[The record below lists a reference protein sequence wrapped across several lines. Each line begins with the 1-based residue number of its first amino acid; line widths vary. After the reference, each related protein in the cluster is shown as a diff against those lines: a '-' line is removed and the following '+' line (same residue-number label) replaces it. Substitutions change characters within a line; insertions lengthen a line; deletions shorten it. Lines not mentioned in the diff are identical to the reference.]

1 MVLLRLLAVAFARAA
16 CSMTPLERLPLVLA
30 VAREID
36 GGPAGGTTAP
46 SGPRAAERAVRAR
59 AAERGASAARG
70 AKPRR
75 PLEELLLV
83 LTVAR
88 EDRLYLTAR
97 YARFFGGVAYVVWPR
112 SDLQLA
118 ACASR
123 GVACLAADDRT
134 GARTGA
140 YALLLAA
147 LAADARPPWL
157 AAAWPRAAPP
167 AGVLVAHLDFWLQPR
182 PLARRIDGGALST
195 EATWTL
201 AAGLNA
207 PPAGPPP
214 APQHLRVYG
223 KGCLDPRDAE
233 RERDWTW
240 GHGVRELA
248 LGALS
253 AANAT
258 LFPTFSRICATHT
271 DLFYVPRRAFA
282 AAAAGC
288 AAFCDVSHEVAV
300 PTVLR
305 AVAARLRLREDF
317 LDCWGCSQ
325 SWASDPSLVAG
336 RLCGHKLDLRVA
348 HVRDF
353 WRDLL
358 DAQAP
363 RARDA
368 ALEARIAALDAD
380 QGARGDADWRAVAA
394 PKPCCRDRTHG
405 CCRVPGRDQ
414 TACACVARDPPRPPG
429 AATSRCG
436 GAVSSRVSNA
446 TRALA
451 YNYVPPYI
459 SALGASL

>member
-1 MVLLRLLAVAFARAA
+1 MVLLRLLAVVVARAA

-46 SGPRAAERAVRAR
+46 SGLRAAERAVRAR
-59 AAERGASAARG
+59 AKERGAAQRKERSAARG

-88 EDRLYLTAR
+88 EDRLHLTAR
-97 YARFFGGVAYVVWPR
+97 YERFFGGVAYVVWPR

-140 YALLLAA
+140 YALLLAD
-147 LAADARPPWL
+147 LASDARPPWL

-223 KGCLDPRDAE
+223 KGCLDPHDAE

-248 LGALS
+248 LGALA

-258 LFPTFSRICATHT
+258 LFPTFARIRAGKESEIPNFKGSDLGRFPLVRLIFGRAIISRNGLEAWM
-271 DLFYVPRRAFA
+271 LFP
-282 AAAAGC
+282 
-288 AAFCDVSHEVAV
+288 E
-300 PTVLR
+300 
-305 AVAARLRLREDF
+305 
-317 LDCWGCSQ
+317 
-325 SWASDPSLVAG
+325 
-336 RLCGHKLDLRVA
+336 
-348 HVRDF
+348 
-353 WRDLL
+353 
-358 DAQAP
+358 
-363 RARDA
+363 RARA
-368 ALEARIAALDAD
+368 E
-380 QGARGDADWRAVAA
+380 
-394 PKPCCRDRTHG
+394 H
-405 CCRVPGRDQ
+405 
-414 TACACVARDPPRPPG
+414 
-429 AATSRCG
+429 SR
-436 GAVSSRVSNA
+436 
-446 TRALA
+446 
-451 YNYVPPYI
+451 
-459 SALGASL
+459 